1 MSAIKKSFVVL
12 TVFAMMFG
20 NSSVKAGWNVVDCCR
35 PVLCCK
41 PVVVDCCHRPIM
53 NALRNARLALHYH
66 ANYRVY
72 RDVVFAT
79 DTPATPQVPA
89 QPTPAHSVT
98 PSTPQ
103 VPAQP
108 TQPATPATPLEE
120 PKQPESLP
128 PIDVGEDTQKAP
140 ADSEDN
146 AEGNEPAEDDSDDS
160 FQLQDPNA
168 TTFKLQ
174 VPENARV
181 FVNDRETTS
190 MGSDRIFSAANL
202 NPNQQYRFR
211 IRVEWIADGQQLISN
226 RTLVLRPGTLVSV
239 NMRSSGV
246 DLTLPTAVQK

>member
-1 MSAIKKSFVVL
+1 
-12 TVFAMMFG
+12 
-20 NSSVKAGWNVVDCCR
+20 
-35 PVLCCK
+35 
-41 PVVVDCCHRPIM
+41 M

-89 QPTPAHSVT
+89 QPTPAHSVI

-128 PIDVGEDTQKAP
+128 PIDPGEDTQKAP

-146 AEGNEPAEDDSDDS
+146 AEPAEDDSDDS
-160 FQLQDPNA
+160 FQLQDPNT

>member
-1 MSAIKKSFVVL
+1 MSAAKKSCFVLIVI
-12 TVFAMMFG
+12 AMMF
-20 NSSVKAGWNVVDCCR
+20 STSAVKAGWSTVDCCR
-35 PVLCCK
+35 PVVCCK
-41 PVVVDCCHRPIM
+41 PVILDCCHRPLA

-79 DTPATPQVPA
+79 DAPATADQPTPAQSTIPATPLVPA
-89 QPTPAHSVT
+89 QPV
-98 PSTPQ
+98 Q
-103 VPAQP
+103 
-108 TQPATPATPLEE
+108 PATPLEE

-128 PIDVGEDTQKAP
+128 PIDLGEGTKEAP
-140 ADSEDN
+140 ADSEDD

-181 FVNDRETTS
+181 FVNDRATTS
-190 MGSDRIFSAANL
+190 TGTERVFSATNL
-202 NPNQQYRFR
+202 DPNQQYRFR
-211 IRVEWIADGQQLISN
+211 VRVEWTTDDQQLISS
-226 RTLVLRPGTLVSV
+226 RTLILRPGTLVSV

-246 DLTLPTAVQK
+246 DLTIPTAVQK

>member
-12 TVFAMMFG
+12 TVFAIMFG
-20 NSSVKAGWNVVDCCR
+20 NPSVKAGWNVVDCCR
-35 PVLCCK
+35 PVVCCK
-41 PVVVDCCHRPIM
+41 PVIIDHCGRPIVT
-53 NALRNARLALHYH
+53 ALRNARLALHYH

-72 RDVVFAT
+72 RDVLFAT
-79 DTPATPQVPA
+79 DAPVTDAHPTPAQSVIPGTPLVPA
-89 QPTPAHSVT
+89 QPV
-98 PSTPQ
+98 
-103 VPAQP
+103 
-108 TQPATPATPLEE
+108 QPATPATPIEE

-128 PIDVGEDTQKAP
+128 PIDLGEETQEAP
-140 ADSEDN
+140 ADGEDDT
-146 AEGNEPAEDDSDDS
+146 EGNEPAEDDSDDS

-190 MGSDRIFSAANL
+190 TGNERVFSAANL
-202 NPNQQYRFR
+202 DPNQQYRFR
-211 IRVEWIADGQQLISN
+211 VRVEWTADGQQLISN